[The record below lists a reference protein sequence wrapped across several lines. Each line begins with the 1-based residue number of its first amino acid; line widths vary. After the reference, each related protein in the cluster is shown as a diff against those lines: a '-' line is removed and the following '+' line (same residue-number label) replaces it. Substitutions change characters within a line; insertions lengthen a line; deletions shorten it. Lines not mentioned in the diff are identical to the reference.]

1 MPTSSQCD
9 PVTRFA
15 PSPSGYLHLGHAY
28 AALTA
33 ANKARLGGGEF
44 LLRLEDIDRERC
56 RSEFEDMI
64 LTDLQWLGLTW
75 KEPILR
81 QSERHDAYQ
90 AALSLLFE
98 KDLLYSCF
106 CTRQDIRREIESAG
120 AAPHGPDGPLYP
132 GTCRSLSDSIRNQ
145 RISDG
150 EGYALRLD
158 MRNAT
163 SQAGRLEWNDIEAGP
178 NIANPDQ
185 FGDVVL
191 ARKNSPTSYHL
202 SVVVDDHFQGV
213 TLVTRGEDL
222 FPATHVHRLLQALLT
237 LNTPDYL
244 HHKLI
249 MGPDG
254 KKFSKRDQSV
264 TLHTLR
270 HQGRMPDDI
279 YAELGLSPAR

>member
-1 MPTSSQCD
+1 M
-9 PVTRFA
+9 
-15 PSPSGYLHLGHAY
+15 LHLKLAVSNGMILKLAQTL
-28 AALTA
+28 LT
-33 ANKARLGGGEF
+33 RSIRG
-44 LLRLEDIDRERC
+44 C
-56 RSEFEDMI
+56 RSGSKG
-64 LTDLQWLGLTW
+64 Q
-75 KEPILR
+75 
-81 QSERHDAYQ
+81 
-90 AALSLLFE
+90 
-98 KDLLYSCF
+98 
-106 CTRQDIRREIESAG
+106 
-120 AAPHGPDGPLYP
+120 
-132 GTCRSLSDSIRNQ
+132 
-145 RISDG
+145 
-150 EGYALRLD
+150 
-158 MRNAT
+158 
-163 SQAGRLEWNDIEAGP
+163 
-178 NIANPDQ
+178 
-185 FGDVVL
+185 
-191 ARKNSPTSYHL
+191 PTSYHL